1 LQGNGYCDTPC
12 DNEACEF
19 DHGDCDPREG
29 TIGPTPIYH
38 FNGTGERLDGDKYN
52 YVQEQWAKAD
62 FDASPLEANDLRKH
76 LRIGCYY
83 INRVPNELVFQQCWD
98 LLEEIVFDLELMENV
113 SIFTPYNQT
122 GVPCERTARVRYER
136 DDDYVYG
143 DMNPSQ
149 CITDCFLYD
158 NMLYEESVS
167 TSGGQEQTS
176 ALCQC
181 LNDDWMAQYTLTE
194 GYGDCSELVQVFR
207 EYDYRASIGNAQWDV
222 ARRYLY
228 QVVMVQH
235 PVKSIGRQ
243 HYIHA
248 INAHENKPAW
258 DFDYR
263 LDRIIYNYVWDFAKS
278 RLVCLSTEEPSDP
291 LELTMIYINTTDYKE
306 TGQVAFKETYWPIQR
321 QLVAFTGLMVDQLA
335 NIEGLGCMDILW
347 GIYITVVPAY
357 FSSTGDVVHSL
368 VAINLADSSVLGV
381 YTFPL
386 RFFSLEYNSISH
398 NLHGVAKDL
407 NGMNAFYYL
416 CEITV
421 AYTLVNEVELPYYTF
436 ICSPE
441 FLSELPDYIHHNY
454 LAQSAVEHHFNISWF
469 SYKKIP
475 WDDEI
480 FIHEVY
486 HDTGVQER
494 WR

>member
-1 LQGNGYCDTPC
+1 
-12 DNEACEF
+12 
-19 DHGDCDPREG
+19 
-29 TIGPTPIYH
+29 
-38 FNGTGERLDGDKYN
+38 
-52 YVQEQWAKAD
+52 
-62 FDASPLEANDLRKH
+62 
-76 LRIGCYY
+76 
-83 INRVPNELVFQQCWD
+83 
-98 LLEEIVFDLELMENV
+98 
-113 SIFTPYNQT
+113 
-122 GVPCERTARVRYER
+122 
-136 DDDYVYG
+136 
-143 DMNPSQ
+143 
-149 CITDCFLYD
+149 
-158 NMLYEESVS
+158 
-167 TSGGQEQTS
+167 
-176 ALCQC
+176 
-181 LNDDWMAQYTLTE
+181 
-194 GYGDCSELVQVFR
+194 
-207 EYDYRASIGNAQWDV
+207 
-222 ARRYLY
+222 
-228 QVVMVQH
+228 
-235 PVKSIGRQ
+235 
-243 HYIHA
+243 
-248 INAHENKPAW
+248 
-258 DFDYR
+258 
-263 LDRIIYNYVWDFAKS
+263 
-278 RLVCLSTEEPSDP
+278 
-291 LELTMIYINTTDYKE
+291 
-306 TGQVAFKETYWPIQR
+306 
-321 QLVAFTGLMVDQLA
+321 MVDQLA

-494 WR
+494 WRDESVPLGTKAINFANTAPRVILRLYPPAFTKAQFDVSGTIVYVSFDTITLRAAIPIDDNGDEFPDRWDNRDKMTRGDCARVFDDVSMKLLEDAVCQWTTDADFFIELSYKSELAPFDILRVRPGTIYAGRISAAGIPMFSLSSSDFVNVSLPDDIPVPVPVMTGTKLVDTCTAVFIDARPATATASVGRSNGGSPS